1 MKRIVL
7 IAAALFL
14 IAGTALAAP
23 VVDFASSSF
32 SSIHNQPSATVNYGG
47 VGYKFTAYPTGS
59 KLTWNPGDGVGI
71 NDDEITGALLDRNDE
86 LLQIG
91 FSKPLY
97 VTGIYITDLFK
108 ESGYLEE
115 GLYKLQY
122 AAGGWSDWIS
132 FQAVPGSPNGA
143 LYIALDPA
151 NLLGMKFT
159 TPDYCLGLLDWRN
172 DYSVRGIDVPEPA
185 TLLLLGCGL
194 VGVAALGR
202 KKLIR

>member
-97 VTGIYITDLFK
+97 VTGDLYHG
-108 ESGYLEE
+108 S
-115 GLYKLQY
+115 LQ
-122 AAGGWSDWIS
+122 GIRI
-132 FQAVPGSPNGA
+132 PGRGA
-143 LYIALDPA
+143 LQAAVCRGWLERLDFLPGRAGKPKRRALHRARPGKSPRHEVHDP
-151 NLLGMKFT
+151 
-159 TPDYCLGLLDWRN
+159 
-172 DYSVRGIDVPEPA
+172 
-185 TLLLLGCGL
+185 
-194 VGVAALGR
+194 
-202 KKLIR
+202 